1 MKDEKEN
8 VQSSAENKENKE
20 NKEIKENKAKKEQKM
35 KKKTKMNSEKRF
47 YLLTAI
53 GCAVALVAIVVVA
66 IAVSFGDNVQQQ
78 GGVDETPSVQ
88 TPIEPNEPNEPSD
101 GNGDQGN
108 NDDEQVTTTPEG
120 MISPLETVT
129 TINEHGF
136 YHNKTLN
143 SYYEH
148 KGVDFAAEAG
158 TSVFAV
164 EKGVVESIYTGD
176 VLTGTEIVIRHE
188 DGLKSVY
195 RFVEQA
201 ENLKVGDSVEK
212 GQVIATVAEANG
224 NEYKDGA
231 HLHFEILKDGASI
244 DPSVYLTLEEK

>member
-1 MKDEKEN
+1 MQEQNEKE
-8 VQSSAENKENKE
+8 KEKTNGEEKS
-20 NKEIKENKAKKEQKM
+20 M
-35 KKKTKMNSEKRF
+35 KKKKVRANGEKRF

-66 IAVSFGDNVQQQ
+66 VVASVS
-78 GGVDETPSVQ
+78 GGVDDKAGLDNNSSVQ
-88 TPIEPNEPNEPSD
+88 TPIDPDDNPVD
-101 GNGDQGN
+101 GDENGN
-108 NDDEQVTTTPEG
+108 NNEQVVVTPEG
-120 MISPLETVT
+120 MVSPLETVT
-129 TINEHGF
+129 TINEYGF

-148 KGVDFAAEAG
+148 TGVDFSAEAG

-164 EKGVVESIYTGD
+164 EAGVVESIYTGD
-176 VLTGTEIVIRHE
+176 ILTGTEIVIKHE

-201 ENLKVGDSVEK
+201 EGLKVGDSVSK
-212 GQVIATVAEANG
+212 GQVIATVAEATG

-231 HLHFEILKDGASI
+231 HLHFEILKEGVSV
-244 DPSVYLTLEEK
+244 DPAVYLTLEEK